1 MCYLPLPIL
10 KIIVGTGAGASI
22 LLSIG
27 MLAGILKLIQL
38 SFMSTSNIKISS
50 IMQTNLSSK
59 LSLFSFT
66 FSQFSSFYFLFV
78 GSMDPSKHVAKI
90 NLHLVFYQLTLSLLL
105 CFSSS
110 SWDLQSLCLLLPP
123 LFLVNLANR
132 AQLPN
137 QSKICII

>member
-27 MLAGILKLIQL
+27 MLAGILKLIQP
-38 SFMSTSNIKISS
+38 SSMSTSNIKISS
-50 IMQTNLSSK
+50 IMQMSLSSK
-59 LSLFSFT
+59 LSLFSFI
-66 FSQFSSFYFLFV
+66 FSLFSSFCFLFV
-78 GSMDPSKHVAKI
+78 GSMDPSKHAAKI
-90 NLHLVFYQLTLSLLL
+90 NLHHVYYQLTLSLLL

-110 SWDLQSLCLLLPP
+110 SWGLQSLCLQLPP

-132 AQLPN
+132 AQLRN
-137 QSKICII
+137 